1 MKYSFELFSDY
12 FALKTNV
19 FANIDPRVKLVI
31 TASLILSV
39 LFSEGFVW
47 PSIVFVFCFT
57 SMCFVKVPL
66 RFMAVR
72 MIAPMG
78 IIAVIV
84 LLRSFSVSGDPVF
97 GINLGS
103 LALVASREGVVLG
116 LQTGAKV
123 IGALSIVMF
132 LSFVTPAYKIF
143 MSLLWFKVPGLWVE
157 VSMMMYR
164 FIFSLL
170 EHTSEV
176 ISAQRTRLGYIDM
189 RKSLSSMGT
198 LTGALMLQAID
209 QAEKTNQAM
218 NLRCY
223 NGQIPLEKLAPM
235 RRLDLLLICISPC
248 IVVSLFLLTERW
260 PG

>member
-19 FANIDPRVKLVI
+19 FVNVDPRLKLVI

-47 PSIVFVFCFT
+47 PSTVFIFCFA
-57 SMCFVKVPL
+57 SMYFVKVPL
-66 RFMAVR
+66 RFMAIR

-78 IIAVIV
+78 IVAVIV
-84 LLRSFSVSGDPVF
+84 LLRSFSISGESIF
-97 GINLGS
+97 EINLGTLS
-103 LALVASREGVVLG
+103 LVASREGVVLG
-116 LQTGAKV
+116 LQTGVKV
-123 IGALSIVMF
+123 IGALSVVLF

-143 MSLLWFKVPGLWVE
+143 MSLLWFKVPRLWVE
-157 VSMMMYR
+157 MSMMMYR

-170 EHTSEV
+170 EHTSDV
-176 ISAQRTRLGYIDM
+176 ISAQRIRLGYIDM
-189 RKSLSSMGT
+189 RKSFSSMGT
-198 LTGALMLQAID
+198 LTGAIMLRAID

-235 RRLDLLLICISPC
+235 RGLDLLLICISPC
-248 IVVSLFLLTERW
+248 IVIALFLLTERW
-260 PG
+260 SG